1 MLEANLI
8 NSAAPALSR
17 GIRIGV
23 IDCRGVAEDN
33 ESLRSGT
40 SLAALRV
47 GCTRLSKELC
57 ERKTG
62 D

>member
-47 GCTRLSKELC
+47 RVH
-57 ERKTG
+57 
-62 D
+62 